1 MLPIEYIM
9 GTCVALLGIALA
21 GIIMERHFVIIML
34 AVEVMLVAGMI
45 ATVAFMSYNGSA
57 DPVGFVLLAAIWA
70 VAATE
75 TIALVT
81 FYVYMKY
88 RGVDFDVTKLS
99 RMKW

>member
-1 MLPIEYIM
+1 MLDIVYIM
-9 GTCVALLGIALA
+9 GACIALLGVALA
-21 GIIMERHFVIIML
+21 GIITDRHFVIIML
-34 AVEVMLVAGMI
+34 AVEVMLVASMV
-45 ATVAFMSYNGSA
+45 ATVAFISYASDA
-57 DPVGFVLLAAIWA
+57 DPMGFVLLAALWA

-99 RMKW
+99 RMRW